1 MSVPLARYKVRRD
14 KERELRVALAEMRR
28 AVDNYKDACDKG
40 EIGPVIPFTTGVHLI
55 RVTTRENA
63 GQLPLNDETQK
74 VIRKKL
80 EAQLFE
86 REYRRPGRP
95 VILTGLMDDW
105 PARRWTLASLRSRY
119 GERRVTAVRTE
130 GGRVV

>member
-1 MSVPLARYKVRRD
+1 MEVERIAPPSLAV
-14 KERELRVALAEMRR
+14 
-28 AVDNYKDACDKG
+28 
-40 EIGPVIPFTTGVHLI
+40 
-55 RVTTRENA
+55 
-63 GQLPLNDETQK
+63 
-74 VIRKKL
+74 
-80 EAQLFE
+80 FE